1 MWIWI
6 IIALIVLGAKP
17 SRKNLFTL
25 TGVVAII
32 SLGGYTFGVGTG
44 RIPNTPDFLVFY
56 LGFLVVWLLVFLA
69 IGFII
74 IWVRGGSVEG
84 DAAKS
89 EKLDKEMDRIRAEI
103 AARGSQQQPP
113 QS

>member
-6 IIALIVLGAKP
+6 IIALIVLGVKP

-25 TGVVAII
+25 TGIVAIV
-32 SLGGYTFGVGTG
+32 SLGGYTFGVATG
-44 RIPNTPDFLVFY
+44 RIPNTPDFLLVY

-69 IGFII
+69 IGFVI
-74 IWVRGGSVEG
+74 IWVRGGSTEG

-89 EKLDKEMDRIRAEI
+89 DKLDDEMQRIRAEI
-103 AARGSQQQPP
+103 AARDRQPP
-113 QS
+113 AAQ